1 MKATSETVCFH
12 VDYEK
17 LFRDKIIE
25 LRALRYLIGGVKGR
39 GRGEYM
45 FDTITRCCIMA
56 LISKQPGIFL

>member
-1 MKATSETVCFH
+1 MSETVCFR

-25 LRALRYLIGGVKGR
+25 LRVLRYLIGGIKGS
-39 GRGEYM
+39 GRGECM

-56 LISKQPGIFL
+56 LISPSNQAFFFNT